1 MSDIHVQVIE
11 RLYEDVWNG
20 KTPNTAAE
28 LVHDA
33 YVIHDRELAE
43 ELQGPELYNA
53 LASSTRELFS
63 TLTFTIEDVVAADD
77 EVALRWT
84 MVGTHDRP
92 LFGIEPTGEQVEL
105 TAIEINR
112 FEDGQLIETWT
123 QSDQLGLME
132 QVGAVQPT
140 D

>member
-1 MSDIHVQVIE
+1 MADTNQQVIE

-20 KTPNTAAE
+20 TNPNTAEE

-43 ELQGPELYNA
+43 ELQGPELYEA
-53 LASSTRELFS
+53 LASSTRELF
-63 TLTFTIEDVVAADD
+63 TDLEFTIEDVIAADN

-84 MVGTHDRP
+84 MVGRHDSP
-92 LFGIEPTGEQVEL
+92 LFGVEPTGEQVEL

-112 FEDGQLIETWT
+112 FEDGKLIETWT

-132 QVGAVQPT
+132 QIGAL
-140 D
+140 

>member
-1 MSDIHVQVIE
+1 MGDTNRQVIE

-20 KTPNTAAE
+20 KNPNTAQE

-43 ELQGPELYNA
+43 ELQGPDLYNA

-63 TLTFTIEDVVAADD
+63 NLSFTIEDVVAADD

-84 MVGTHDRP
+84 MVGTHEGR
-92 LFGIEPTGEQVEL
+92 LFGVEPTGERVEL

-123 QSDQLGLME
+123 QSDQLGLMG
-132 QVGAVQPT
+132 QVGALSEI

>member
-1 MSDIHVQVIE
+1 MGNTNRQIIE

-20 KTPNTAAE
+20 KHPNTAEE

-33 YVIHDRELAE
+33 YAIHDRELAE
-43 ELQGPELYNA
+43 ELQGPDLYNA

-63 TLTFTIEDVVAADD
+63 DLTFTIEDVVAADD

-84 MVGTHDRP
+84 MVGTHDGP
-92 LFGIEPTGEQVEL
+92 LFGVEPTGEQVEL

-112 FEDGQLIETWT
+112 FEDGQLLETWT

-132 QVGAVQPT
+132 QIGALPAT

>member
-1 MSDIHVQVIE
+1 MGNTNQQVLE

-20 KTPNTAAE
+20 NNPTTAEE

-33 YVIHDRELAE
+33 YVIHDRDLAE
-43 ELQGPELYNA
+43 ELQGPDLYNA

-63 TLTFTIEDVVAADD
+63 DLTFAIEDVVAADD

-84 MVGTHDRP
+84 MTGTHDGP
-92 LFGIEPTGEQVEL
+92 LFGVEPTGERVEL
-105 TAIEINR
+105 AAIEINR
-112 FEDGQLIETWT
+112 FEDGKLIETWT

-132 QVGAVQPT
+132 QVGAVPT
-140 D
+140 TD